1 MLERALAGLLSTTC
15 LGGLRGGNVQRVP
28 RGGNVQRVLLP
39 HLVTEVVDGSKLA
52 RLLPSVVPVL
62 PTVARRALDRAG
74 DRVDRANDPIAAQ
87 MAVGEHLG
95 GHVRAPSKEQALTR
109 LQQTAFEQRPKR
121 DSC

>member
-15 LGGLRGGNVQRVP
+15 LGGQ

-39 HLVTEVVDGSKLA
+39 HLVTAVVDGSKLA